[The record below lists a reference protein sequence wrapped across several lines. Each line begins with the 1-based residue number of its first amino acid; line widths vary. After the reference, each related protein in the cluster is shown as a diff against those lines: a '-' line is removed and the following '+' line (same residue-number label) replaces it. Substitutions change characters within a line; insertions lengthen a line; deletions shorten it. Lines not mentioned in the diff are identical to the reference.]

1 MVDTV
6 PFLFYYA
13 YVVIIISMANEGGYR
28 SRQVDDTAK
37 GVLDLLRRQFGKDS
51 LKATLDELEEAEE
64 AARVS
69 VRSDLALSAKPAEG
83 VERFEAQHAKA
94 LAALTAFGIETKK
107 APSWE
112 RIKEAI
118 TPEQLR
124 SVEHMQQPKLVLIP
138 PMTRQ
143 QMVGAINGQKGK
155 YGIRSDTYT
164 YNLDDDALYNDG
176 KPEGTPTWEVS
187 IVEGVTDVGVNEA
200 LQMKGGNFRQNHE
213 QVSALLKDLKGK
225 GLEAL
230 SGARNHLAA
239 MIGALADGQPID
251 VQNWTV
257 LNANTVDKN
266 PKSLLG
272 GGYWYVDQVGLDF
285 DLPNVQ
291 GSYLR
296 LRGAVRVNL

>member
-1 MVDTV
+1 
-6 PFLFYYA
+6 
-13 YVVIIISMANEGGYR
+13 MAREAPYR
-28 SRQVDDTAK
+28 TREVDDTAK
-37 GVLDLLRRQFGKDS
+37 GMLDLLRRQFGSES
-51 LKATLDELEEAEE
+51 LKTALDELEVQEQ

-69 VRSDLALSAKPAEG
+69 VRDEVALSAKPAEG
-83 VERFEAQHAKA
+83 IERFEAQHAKA
-94 LAALTAFGIETKK
+94 LAALTAFGIETKG

-112 RIKEAI
+112 QIKAVI

-124 SVEHMQQPKLVLIP
+124 AVEHMQQPKLVLTP

-143 QMVGAINGQKGK
+143 QMVKAINGQKGR
-155 YGIRSDTYT
+155 YGIQFDTYT
-164 YNLDDDALYNDG
+164 YNLDNDGLYNDG

-200 LQMKGGNFRQNHE
+200 LQMKGGNFLENHA
-213 QVSALLKDLKGK
+213 QVRALLKDLKGK

-230 SGARNHLAA
+230 SGARSHLAA
-239 MIGALADGQPID
+239 MIGALADEQPID

-272 GGYWYVDQVGLDF
+272 SGRWYDGQVDLGYVDPFGQY
-285 DLPNVQ
+285 
-291 GSYLR
+291 SHLR